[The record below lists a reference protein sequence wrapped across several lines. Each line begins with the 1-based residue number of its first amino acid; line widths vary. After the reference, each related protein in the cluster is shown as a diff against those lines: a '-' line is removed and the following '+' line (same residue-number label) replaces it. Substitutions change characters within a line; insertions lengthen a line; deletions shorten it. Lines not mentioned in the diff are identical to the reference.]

1 MDKGRN
7 SMCRGRDKKPKRRK
21 KCRSSCDRQSLT
33 SWSYFFIVTLFYPFF
48 NICCC
53 FFSNQIDCCSSKY
66 NFYIFYIR
74 CKFGFHIFNLQYL
87 ASHLNAWYQI
97 SKYLMI
103 LNTFFCW
110 GRFEKVW
117 DQLMWRSGSRRRP
130 LRSSPGVPYLL
141 PFTCYTSYLPVAVA
155 VLPVDTRLVLL
166 GKTIAHWSVT
176 QLVRCVCSIKQI

>member
-1 MDKGRN
+1 MWRF
-7 SMCRGRDKKPKRRK
+7 SDKKPKRRK
-21 KCRSSCDRQSLT
+21 KSRSSCDRQSLT
-33 SWSYFFIVTLFYPFF
+33 SWSYFLLSHFFYPFF
-48 NICCC
+48 QHMLLL
-53 FFSNQIDCCSSKY
+53 FSNQIDFCSSKY
-66 NFYIFYIR
+66 NFNIFYIR

-130 LRSSPGVPYLL
+130 LRSTAGVPYLL
-141 PFTCYTSYLPVAVA
+141 PYTCYTSYLPVAVA

-166 GKTIAHWSVT
+166 GKRIAHWSVT
-176 QLVRCVCSIKQI
+176 LLVRCVCSIKQI